1 MEGGN
6 ITSKLSQVENNEL
19 ENINIFLDYFDKDIP
34 AIRTSLDKLSEN
46 NLNTNEMISTID
58 HLTDL
63 YNPISDKITTFYN
76 EQREKKGINND
87 SAVYLSL
94 LHELKNMIVTSPLL
108 LELIKEDLVYSGEL
122 SQENQKSLNLIK
134 DSVSNW
140 ESLSKNIRSL
150 ESSKLVIEKVN
161 VTNIV
166 NNSAKDFTGEFANKN
181 INLSLNANENYSVMA
196 DPLQLKVI
204 IDDVIKNAVKFTNK
218 NGHIDISIAK
228 VNGLAEI
235 KIKDDGVGMSEDVR
249 SRLLKE
255 SVNSSVGTGGERG
268 TGTGLLIGSII
279 MNKMAGN
286 IKIESEGEGKGTTVI
301 LTLPRG
307 EE

>member
-63 YNPISDKITTFYN
+63 YNPISDKITTSYN